1 MIQFLINI
9 IIHTYQTF
17 ILSLTQKVFLA
28 DTLKTSVSVT
38 ALCTSGATVV
48 SFGLTLIYVC
58 KGKKLKMGH
67 QTDLVHLLCL
77 LLERMKCYAFDKST

>member
-1 MIQFLINI
+1 MIQFLINT

-17 ILSLTQKVFLA
+17 ILSLTRIFFLA

-38 ALCTSGATVV
+38 AHTSGVTVV
-48 SFGLTLIYVC
+48 SFGLTFIYVC